1 MTSDDSQ
8 VFLSNFEKKKIFS
21 PIKNFLDLENF
32 QFSPSL
38 NKRVVGSGH
47 RRLPA
52 SSFVCL
58 SAQNVSVCLCN
69 CLSDSHEIFI
79 ISITTHVECF
89 IDNYDIIGHMLWQQ

>member
-8 VFLSNFEKKKIFS
+8 VFLSNFEKKNFFS
-21 PIKNFLDLENF
+21 PIKIFLDLENF

-52 SSFVCL
+52 SEYLTQELLKNS
-58 SAQNVSVCLCN
+58 
-69 CLSDSHEIFI
+69 
-79 ISITTHVECF
+79 T
-89 IDNYDIIGHMLWQQ
+89 G

>member
-8 VFLSNFEKKKIFS
+8 VFLSNFEKKNFFF

-52 SSFVCL
+52 CLYVCL
-58 SAQNVSVCLCN
+58 FGPVLREDNGDFDETLLVGSYHDLVVCK
-69 CLSDSHEIFI
+69 
-79 ISITTHVECF
+79 
-89 IDNYDIIGHMLWQQ
+89 